1 MSTKKGSIKDAI
13 AQGETELTPDQA
25 RAKEITERLQN
36 PTAPVLHFGKR
47 KSRQGTEMHF
57 QIEYQGEKFGRI
69 LVFKSRHDLQA
80 AAALVEAVI
89 RGLFAK
95 EYEADLKYLEDTREE
110 MQQILERMGQAE
122 QNQTNTPEV
131 KE

>member
-1 MSTKKGSIKDAI
+1 MTKTTKIMTGKKGSIKDAI
-13 AQGETELTPDQA
+13 AQGDKELTPDQA

-36 PTAPVLHFGKR
+36 PLAPVLKFGKR
-47 KSRQGTEMHF
+47 KTRQGTEMHF

-95 EYEADLKYLEDTREE
+95 EYEADQKHLEETADE
-110 MQQILERMGQAE
+110 MAAIIERMKKAE
-122 QNQTNTPEV
+122 E
-131 KE
+131 K